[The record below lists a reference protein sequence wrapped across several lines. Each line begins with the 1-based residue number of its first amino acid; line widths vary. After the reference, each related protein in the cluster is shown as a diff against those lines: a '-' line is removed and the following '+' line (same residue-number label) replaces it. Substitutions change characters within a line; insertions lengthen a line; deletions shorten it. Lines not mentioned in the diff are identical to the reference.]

1 MRAFENFENVYPVKL
16 LDPFP
21 PRKLLP
27 SPRWCQCSA
36 PLRLHK
42 SLQTEMTAVGGV
54 AHLYLY
60 AFYLY
65 VLHLYILH
73 LYILY
78 LYILYLYVLSF
89 TFYTELAKYIY
100 RLSSGQGSFAKV

>member
-16 LDPFP
+16 LDPLP

-42 SLQTEMTAVGGV
+42 SLQTEMTAVGGARICIYTFHV
-54 AHLYLY
+54 HT
-60 AFYLY
+60 FYIY
-65 VLHLYILH
+65 TLYI
-73 LYILY
+73 Y
-78 LYILYLYVLSF
+78 

-100 RLSSGQGSFAKV
+100 RLSSGQASYAKVWNWATNMQD